1 MASKDLVSEE
11 VLQELTNKIQEIV
24 NNYCWNLEYFTPTDI
39 EGFFDGTQQEI
50 NYYSSLIK
58 DDVVSK
64 NFLHSSKQ
72 IADDIAQS
80 ILEANEYTDSLLKN
94 ISSIQ
99 LEWCAT
105 NLPTTGENNKIYILP
120 VTSGSGSTTVNTL
133 NIWNNTSNDWVS
145 IGNLE
150 IDITQFYNKSEIDT
164 KMDLK
169 ANKTEVV
176 ANDKIVQTLDSATNS
191 SDTILS
197 TSGLQVEMDKKFE
210 KSDILSIIQNTDN
223 TKVFGAKVVYDTFNQ
238 KADKTNIYEI
248 KNSNGKS
255 EHIVIDLPAF
265 NSISG
270 KTTRLFISDNAP
282 TIGLQIW
289 NGNTLEKD
297 LRTPVINPNHIFI
310 DNKILTP
317 VSANIN
323 FTNEDSSCY
332 YMVVNGICYVN
343 LWSMN
348 ITANLN
354 VETLFNDLP
363 TAKTSAQFILS
374 DSIGSKTIGM
384 GWISRGSR
392 IIECNARL
400 EVGTTKS
407 QGYARFS
414 YPIDE
419 SWIPS

>member
-24 NNYCWNLEYFTPTDI
+24 NNYCWNLEYFTPTEV

-50 NYYSSLIK
+50 DYYSSLIK

-99 LEWCAT
+99 LKYVT
-105 NLPTTGENNKIYILP
+105 SLPTSEISENTIYILKA
-120 VTSGSGSTTVNTL
+120 SDSSSKDTL
-133 NIWNNTSNDWVS
+133 NLYNATDGWTS
-145 IGNLE
+145 IGE
-150 IDITQFYNKSEIDT
+150 FTIDLTNYIDRT
-164 KMDLK
+164 TYDTDMDLK

-176 ANDKIVQTLDSATNS
+176 ANDKIVQTLDSTTNS
-191 SDTILS
+191 SDTVLS

-223 TKVFGAKVVYDTFNQ
+223 TKVFGAKAIYDTFNQ
-238 KADKTNIYEI
+238 KADKANIYEI
-248 KNSNGKS
+248 KDSNGKS
-255 EHIVIDLPAF
+255 RHIVIDLPAF

-270 KTTRLFISDNAP
+270 KTTRLFVSDNTLA
-282 TIGLQIW
+282 IGLQIW
-289 NGNTLEKD
+289 NGNILEKD
-297 LRTPVINPNHIFI
+297 FRTPVINSNHIFI
-310 DNKILTP
+310 DNKTLTP

-332 YMVVNGICYVN
+332 YMVINGICYVN

-348 ITANLN
+348 ITADLN
-354 VETLFNDLP
+354 IETLFNDLP

-374 DSIGSKTIGM
+374 NDVGSKTVGM
-384 GWISRGSR
+384 GWIGKGTQ
-392 IIECNARL
+392 IIQCNAKL
-400 EVGTTKS
+400 ETESTK
-407 QGYARFS
+407 
-414 YPIDE
+414 
-419 SWIPS
+419 

>member
-1 MASKDLVSEE
+1 MANKQVSSE

-39 EGFFDGTQQEI
+39 EGFFDADSQEI
-50 NYYSSLIK
+50 TYYNSLIK

-120 VTSGSGSTTVNTL
+120 VTSGSTTTVNTL

-150 IDITQFYNKSEIDT
+150 IDITQFYNKTEIDT

-176 ANDKIVQTLDSATNS
+176 ANDKIVQTLDSTTNS

-197 TSGLQVEMDKKFE
+197 TSGLQTEMDKKID
-210 KSDILSIIQNTDN
+210 KSNILSVMQDTDN
-223 TKVFGAKVVYDTFNQ
+223 TKVFGAKAIYDTFNQ
-238 KADKTNIYEI
+238 KADKANIYEI
-248 KNSNGKS
+248 KDSNGKS
-255 EHIVIDLPAF
+255 RHIVIDLPAF

-289 NGNTLEKD
+289 NGNILEKD
-297 LRTPVINPNHIFI
+297 FRTPVINSNHIFI
-310 DNKILTP
+310 DNKTLTP

-332 YMVVNGICYVN
+332 YMVANGICYVN

-354 VETLFNDLP
+354 IETLFNDLP

-384 GWISRGSR
+384 GWMSRGSR

-400 EVGTTKS
+400 EVGSAKS

>member
-1 MASKDLVSEE
+1 MSEKDLVSEE
-11 VLQELTNKIQEIV
+11 VLQELINKLEEIV
-24 NNYCWNLEYFTPTDI
+24 NNYCYNLEYFTPTDI

-50 NYYSSLIK
+50 DYYSSLIK

-99 LEWCAT
+99 LRYVT
-105 NLPTTGENNKIYILP
+105 SLPTSEISENTIYILKA
-120 VTSGSGSTTVNTL
+120 SDSSSKDTL
-133 NIWNNTSNDWVS
+133 NLYNATDGWIS
-145 IGNLE
+145 IGE
-150 IDITQFYNKSEIDT
+150 FDISLDDYYTKTEIDT

-169 ANKTEVV
+169 ANKTEVI
-176 ANDKIVQTLDSATNS
+176 ANDKINQTLDSTTNS
-191 SDTILS
+191 SDTVLS
-197 TSGLQVEMDKKFE
+197 TTGLQTEMDKKFE

-255 EHIVIDLPAF
+255 EHIVVDLPAF

-400 EVGTTKS
+400 EVGTIKS